1 MLNMNTF
8 TMDVILK
15 IKTQLKPI
23 YTRQSSGTVLI
34 NIPEQKKKQN
44 NTNIVAISKN
54 EFWTQSFLQKKL

>member
-23 YTRQSSGTVLI
+23 YKRQSSGTVLI
-34 NIPEQKKKQN
+34 NIPEQKKK
-44 NTNIVAISKN
+44 
-54 EFWTQSFLQKKL
+54 